1 MGDLFRKTSL
11 EQAETPEKLDEY
23 IKVTHPGIWSVL
35 IACFAIIVAVAVW
48 LAVGRIPT
56 TMDMKGIIF
65 PGSGV
70 ISISAPASGQ
80 IQDIRVSTG
89 DTVLPHDVLAVI
101 PQPELLAELQ
111 ELEAAEQPDE
121 EAIAAKRQE
130 YIDASI
136 VRSQSW
142 GVVLDAKHVY
152 DIVQANEQVVSLAR
166 MEEGTNIYQL
176 ICYVSADTA
185 RRLTTGMEI
194 QACPSYVSREEYGYM
209 YGYIESIGDYPVT
222 DSDIEA
228 AVGSRQYVA
237 DILGEGNQIE
247 VRISI
252 TLDPKAEGQAN
263 SALWSN
269 PAGNAVQ
276 LSNGM
281 VCDILVVLDEQK
293 PYELLMGI

>member
-1 MGDLFRKTSL
+1 MGDIFRKTSL

-70 ISISAPASGQ
+70 ISI
-80 IQDIRVSTG
+80 
-89 DTVLPHDVLAVI
+89 
-101 PQPELLAELQ
+101 
-111 ELEAAEQPDE
+111 
-121 EAIAAKRQE
+121 
-130 YIDASI
+130 
-136 VRSQSW
+136 
-142 GVVLDAKHVY
+142 
-152 DIVQANEQVVSLAR
+152 
-166 MEEGTNIYQL
+166 
-176 ICYVSADTA
+176 
-185 RRLTTGMEI
+185 
-194 QACPSYVSREEYGYM
+194 
-209 YGYIESIGDYPVT
+209 
-222 DSDIEA
+222 
-228 AVGSRQYVA
+228 
-237 DILGEGNQIE
+237 
-247 VRISI
+247 

>member
-166 MEEGTNIYQL
+166 MEEGTNIL
-176 ICYVSADTA
+176 PADLLCSRGYRTA
-185 RRLTTGMEI
+185 ADDRNGNTGVPFLCVPGRI
-194 QACPSYVSREEYGYM
+194 WLY
-209 YGYIESIGDYPVT
+209 
-222 DSDIEA
+222 
-228 AVGSRQYVA
+228 
-237 DILGEGNQIE
+237 
-247 VRISI
+247 VRIYRKYRGLSR
-252 TLDPKAEGQAN
+252 DGQR
-263 SALWSN
+263 
-269 PAGNAVQ
+269 
-276 LSNGM
+276 
-281 VCDILVVLDEQK
+281 
-293 PYELLMGI
+293 Y